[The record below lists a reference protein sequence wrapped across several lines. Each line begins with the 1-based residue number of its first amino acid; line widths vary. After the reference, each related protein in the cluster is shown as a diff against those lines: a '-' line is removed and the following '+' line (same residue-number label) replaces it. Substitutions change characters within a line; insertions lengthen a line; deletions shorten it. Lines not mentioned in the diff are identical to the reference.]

1 MSAREIIAEL
11 PRLTVAELYAVEQRI
26 VELTSLR
33 TTGAS
38 RLSAADNGLHT
49 ERIAGRLIFVG
60 SRVIRQAE
68 VESILDEGISH
79 PAAALIP
86 ELLVAP

>member
-11 PRLTVAELYAVEQRI
+11 PRLTVAELHAVEQRI

-38 RLSAADNGLHT
+38 HPSAPDNGLHT
-49 ERIAGRLIFVG
+49 ERIGGRLVFVG
-60 SRVIRQAE
+60 SRIIRQTE
-68 VESILDEGISH
+68 VESILDEF
-79 PAAALIP
+79 P
-86 ELLVAP
+86 

>member
-11 PRLTVAELYAVEQRI
+11 PRLTVAELHTVERRI

-38 RLSAADNGLHT
+38 PLSDANKGLRA
-49 ERIAGRLIFVG
+49 ERIEGRLVLVG
-60 SRVIRQAE
+60 PRAVRQAE
-68 VESILDEGISH
+68 VEFILDDF
-79 PAAALIP
+79 P
-86 ELLVAP
+86 